1 MKSESTC
8 DVAIRE
14 EDHDRLMAH
23 LYPGDGDEYGAVLR
37 AGIVSC
43 GNGLRLL
50 VNAVEPA
57 RVGTDYVP
65 GKYGYRALDPTF
77 IHRQIVRCR
86 DERMAYLA
94 VHNHGSD
101 TSVRFSKVD
110 VESHERG
117 YPALRDIGK
126 GVPVGAL
133 VFGHRAVAADIW
145 MPDGERRALGSYRI
159 VGRTIR
165 RLYANP
171 QRAAKAGA
179 RFDRQVRMF
188 GNDGQAVLGA
198 SKVAV
203 IGLGGVGSLVAEYLA
218 RLGVGHLVL
227 VDLDVIEDTNL
238 SRVVGAT
245 PTDVLTGQF
254 KTQIAVRHLREARP
268 DTRLEAIRGDVAND
282 AVAMKLRDCDF
293 IFLAAD
299 SMRGRLVVNAL
310 VHQYLIPAVQM
321 GTKIRPGAGGS
332 IEEAMC
338 AVRQLRPGTG
348 CLWCNGLIDGT
359 QLAIEAKTDEERKAQ
374 DYGVREP
381 DPSVITLNA
390 VAAGQ
395 AVNDFLFDFLD
406 LRSEGGDAGVSTPSF
421 SAACRAERDSAQGL
435 ELPRVRET
443 AGHGRRDGPADSD
456 GMSLIMIADLR
467 RQDPGGVRTALKNDP
482 VRVAELGSKA

>member
-1 MKSESTC
+1 MKGEPTC

-14 EDHDRLMAH
+14 EDHDHLMAH
-23 LYPGDGDEYGAVLR
+23 LFPGDGDEYGAVLR

-43 GNGLRLL
+43 SAGFRLL

-57 RVGTDYVP
+57 RAGTDYVS
-65 GKYGYRALDPTF
+65 GKYGYRALAPTF
-77 IHRQIVRCR
+77 IHRQITRCR

-94 VHNHGSD
+94 AHNHGSD

-110 VESHERG
+110 MDSHERG
-117 YPALRDIGK
+117 YSALRDIGK

-145 MPDGERRALGSYRI
+145 MPDGTRRALGSYRI
-159 VGRTIR
+159 VGRTIK
-165 RLYANP
+165 RLYSSP
-171 QRAAKAGA
+171 QQAAEPDTG
-179 RFDRQVRMF
+179 FDRQVRMF
-188 GNDGQAVLGA
+188 GNAGQVVLGA
-198 SKVAV
+198 SKVAIV
-203 IGLGGVGSLVAEYLA
+203 GLGGVGSLVAEYLA

-227 VDLDVIEDTNL
+227 IDLDVIEDTNL

-245 PTDVLTGQF
+245 PMDVETGQF

-282 AVAMKLRDCDF
+282 TVAKKLRDCDF

-299 SMRGRLVVNAL
+299 SMRSRLVVNAL

-321 GTKIRPGAGGS
+321 GAKIRPSMDGS
-332 IEEAMC
+332 IRDAMC
-338 AVRQLRPGTG
+338 AVRQLRPGMG

-381 DPSVITLNA
+381 NPSVITLNA

-406 LRSEGGDAGVSTPSF
+406 LRTAGGDAVYQHYHFLRHSVQNVVPRKDPN
-421 SAACRAERDSAQGL
+421 CRECKRRLGL
-435 ELPRVRET
+435 GDAMELPT
-443 AGHGRRDGPADSD
+443 AMG
-456 GMSLIMIADLR
+456 
-467 RQDPGGVRTALKNDP
+467 
-482 VRVAELGSKA
+482 